1 MTTALHHAAWLVALA
16 AMAVPALAGDK
27 PAFELAVDIDQDGT
41 MDRAVVIQDDGPAE
55 LYIYLGMGAEKP
67 APSRKPDFVRK
78 ALTEDR
84 ILDLEAKGKGSL
96 AITSCFGCG
105 ASKSTEE
112 TLTIVYRHGQFM
124 VGGYSRSWD
133 WGNRTSDDTVE
144 TMLGDCD
151 INFLTG
157 KGTVS
162 KDLEEGK
169 PVKGRFKPV
178 PLKDWSY
185 EKRPKVCDFLAGRT
199 NG

>member
-16 AMAVPALAGDK
+16 AMPVPALAGDK
-27 PAFELAVDIDQDGT
+27 PAFELALDIDQDGT
-41 MDRAVVIQDDGPAE
+41 MDRAVVMQDDGGPAD
-55 LYIYLGMGAEKP
+55 LYIYLAVGEEKP
-67 APSRKPDFVRK
+67 DPSRKPDFARR

-105 ASKSTEE
+105 ASKSTED
-112 TLTIVYRHGQFM
+112 TLTVVYRNGKFL

-133 WGNRTSDDTVE
+133 WGNRKSDDTVE

-151 INFLTG
+151 INYLTG
-157 KGTVS
+157 KATAS
-162 KDLEEGK
+162 TDLEEGK

-178 PLKDWSY
+178 LLKDWSS
-185 EKRPKVCDFLAGRT
+185 EKRPKICEF
-199 NG
+199 